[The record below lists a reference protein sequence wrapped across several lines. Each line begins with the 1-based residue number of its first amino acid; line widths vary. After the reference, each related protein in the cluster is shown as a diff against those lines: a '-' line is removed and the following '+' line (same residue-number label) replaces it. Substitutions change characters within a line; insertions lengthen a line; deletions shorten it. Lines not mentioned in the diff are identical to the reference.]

1 MREGTTYSAAD
12 GPWGTTYGATDGPG
26 GPIILPQM
34 VRGGGGGGTTYG
46 VTVPLWHM
54 DRPEPIMLA

>member
-12 GPWGTTYGATDGPG
+12 GPRGTTYGATDGPG

-34 VRGGGGGGTTYG
+34 VQGGTTYG